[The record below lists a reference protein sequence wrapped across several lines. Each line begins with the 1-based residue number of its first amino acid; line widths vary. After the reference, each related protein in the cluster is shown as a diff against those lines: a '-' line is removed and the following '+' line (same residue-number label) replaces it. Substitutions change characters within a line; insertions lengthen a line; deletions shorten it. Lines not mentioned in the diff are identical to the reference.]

1 MHPCLSW
8 ITLTMLTTAQATP
21 PAGAVR
27 VWYHARPR
35 LHLDWPRTSP
45 ATSPRTT
52 LHPPRLPRMPPR
64 PSGGTANPSGDP
76 EARAEQAA
84 NLYSERK
91 YIEAAEILED
101 LWASVHEPRDLFNAA
116 LARIAAGHRAHAI
129 RYWETYLLL
138 PGVPADGREQALARL
153 KKAQAAA
160 VGVNLKVA
168 PVAVAEVGV
177 TYTLRRAAPDL
188 KDSRPPVVVDLPVG
202 APEFSAGGRT
212 VYLDP
217 GKWEL
222 KVEAR
227 GYRTALHDL
236 NIKPGQSGFP
246 KDIVLGPDPMFRH
259 ASFQVE
265 PPEAVSAGATVTL
278 QRMTAAA
285 QPVPCPLSSAGAC
298 ALKLEPGDW
307 EVVVSAPGYQRY
319 TEKVSLGAQPTAS
332 FAVALVPTVTVPPPD
347 PVVRHHHR
355 PPPPETPAPPAKPET
370 VPRPVRLKLS
380 TGLVASG
387 IPVFIA
393 GLALGVTGS
402 NSYQD
407 GRTMGNSAAELL
419 PAVRMRSAG
428 MGLVGAAV
436 GLWATG
442 LTAEYD
448 VKPVVWYSE
457 LGVGGAFL
465 LTGAVWSAVGT
476 SRWNQNQVPKFH
488 CANSEGIDCFASHRM
503 ASSFFLGAGAA
514 MIVGSTLG
522 ILIQRKYLHKR
533 RTVMSPYFAGSG
545 AGFMLQG
552 RF

>member
-8 ITLTMLTTAQATP
+8 ITLTMLTTALATP
-21 PAGAVR
+21 PAGAS
-27 VWYHARPR
+27 ASG
-35 LHLDWPRTSP
+35 TTP
-45 ATSPRTT
+45 APASASAAPG
-52 LHPPRLPRMPPR
+52 PGPGPGGPNGP
-64 PSGGTANPSGDP
+64 GGTANPSDP

-177 TYTLRRAAPDL
+177 TYTLRRSAPDL

-332 FAVALVPTVTVPPPD
+332 FAVALVPTVTVPPPA
-347 PVVRHHHR
+347 PVAVTTTA
-355 PPPPETPAPPAKPET
+355 PPPETPAPPAKPET

>member
-8 ITLTMLTTAQATP
+8 ITLTMLTTAQAAP
-21 PAGAVR
+21 PAGPAGGS
-27 VWYHARPR
+27 A
-35 LHLDWPRTSP
+35 P
-45 ATSPRTT
+45 ATPAPASAPTA
-52 LHPPRLPRMPPR
+52 
-64 PSGGTANPSGDP
+64 GTPTGSQAPAGAANPSDP

-91 YIEAAEILED
+91 YVEAAEILED
-101 LWASVHEPRDLFNAA
+101 LWATVHEPRDLFNAA
-116 LARIAAGHRAHAI
+116 LARVAAGHRAHAI

-138 PGVPADGREQALARL
+138 PGVPADGREQAQTRL

-160 VGVNLKVA
+160 VGVNLRVG
-168 PVAVAEVGV
+168 PVAVSEVGV

-188 KDSRPPVVVDLPVG
+188 KDSRPAIVVDL
-202 APEFSAGGRT
+202 AANAQEFSAGGRT

-227 GYRTALHDL
+227 GYRTAVQDL
-236 NIKPGQSGFP
+236 TIKPGQSGFP
-246 KDIVLGPDPMFRH
+246 KDIVLGNDPLFRH
-259 ASFQVE
+259 ASFQID

-278 QRMTAAA
+278 QRMTATA
-285 QPVPCPLSSAGAC
+285 QPVPCPLSSTGAC

-307 EVVVSAPGYQRY
+307 EVVVSAPGFQRY
-319 TEKVSLGAQPTAS
+319 TEKVTLGAQPTAS
-332 FAVALVPTVTVPPPD
+332 FAVALVPTVAAPPVTTPPPD
-347 PVVRHHHR
+347 VVAA
-355 PPPPETPAPPAKPET
+355 PPATPDAAPATPAKPEI
-370 VPRPVRLKLS
+370 VPRATRLKLS
-380 TGLVASG
+380 TGLVATG

-402 NSYQD
+402 NGYQD
-407 GRTMGNSAAELL
+407 GRTMGNTAAELL

-448 VKPVVWYSE
+448 VKPRVWYAE

-465 LTGAVWSAVGT
+465 LTGVVWSAVGT

-503 ASSFFLGAGAA
+503 ASSFFLGAGTA
-514 MIVGSTLG
+514 MIIGSTIGL
-522 ILIQRKYLHKR
+522 LVQRKYMQKQ
-533 RTVMSPYFAGSG
+533 RTVMSPYFG
-545 AGFMLQG
+545 AGGAGLMLQG